1 MVSQGTLWCL
11 GITAATA
18 VGIWIIHEQ
27 QTEEREV
34 RRGAVAF
41 LRANRC
47 LPRTEH
53 RLNMVQQ
60 RQQSRALRVQ
70 AAAAALRRCL
80 LPCAHDHD
88 TLPSPPHLPCSGFTQ
103 GSRETRS
110 CTRLRS
116 RRCWQASCSRHRR
129 CRCRSGSET
138 ERPLGPSPP
147 SPDVLHLP
155 AVFPC

>member
-34 RRGAVAF
+34 RHGAVAF
-41 LRANRC
+41 LRAIRC

-60 RQQSRALRVQ
+60 RPQPRALRVQ

-80 LPCAHDHD
+80 LP
-88 TLPSPPHLPCSGFTQ
+88 TPTTTTPSLLLSTCPAAASHRGHARRGHVQ
-103 GSRETRS
+103 G
-110 CTRLRS
+110 
-116 RRCWQASCSRHRR
+116 
-129 CRCRSGSET
+129 
-138 ERPLGPSPP
+138 
-147 SPDVLHLP
+147 
-155 AVFPC
+155 